1 MIGMITKQTVEAFLK
16 AAKAKK
22 SKHEAK
28 KKKKKKP
35 SGSTTR
41 DWRGVDGAL
50 EDAEGKKK

>member
-22 SKHEAK
+22 GKHEAK